1 MQKSTSHSLTF
12 LFGVDS
18 KIFQRN
24 VVIKIASYNIIVVA
38 HTFKRSSDTIKFKC
52 LKYAKTLQKS
62 YGDCSAK
69 INNVFIDQ
77 NEEKFLNIGDKRP
90 LRRLLK
96 T

>member
-52 LKYAKTLQKS
+52 LKYAKTFQ
-62 YGDCSAK
+62 
-69 INNVFIDQ
+69 I
-77 NEEKFLNIGDKRP
+77 
-90 LRRLLK
+90 
-96 T
+96 